1 LIFYIHRKVAK
12 CAEKGYFVFA
22 VERTAN
28 IKDNPSR
35 RKINTKKEN
44 VIMSSNNKEQESKG
58 INRRD
63 LLKMGA
69 MAGAGVIAAGSGIQT
84 AWAEA
89 QLNIGPFLAL
99 EFAKRNYNIVMAD
112 VKKGLAEECR
122 KLGAAKVVVVPGLE
136 QEGPN
141 NESKPGSLQKVV
153 DVAMDKFGGFDSA
166 FIRTA
171 LHAPAGDILNT
182 DAKGMLAH
190 YEQNF
195 LAAMYGLQ
203 AVLPPLMEAGSGQ
216 VVVQTSATGGKPQ
229 PTMMAYSAMRAAT
242 GMMCRCA
249 AMTAAPKGV
258 CVNVVGTNFMNYP
271 GFKHAAGVEDD
282 PEAFQKILE
291 TIPMKRLGETA
302 EAAHFTVALL
312 DGRNMYM
319 TGNFFPIAGGF
330 NNEGMKPF

>member
-1 LIFYIHRKVAK
+1 M
-12 CAEKGYFVFA
+12 
-22 VERTAN
+22 
-28 IKDNPSR
+28 
-35 RKINTKKEN
+35 TKKQQSQEFSREKEN
-44 VIMSSNNKEQESKG
+44 TIMSSDGTDQDTTG
-58 INRRD
+58 IDRRHF
-63 LLKMGA
+63 L
-69 MAGAGVIAAGSGIQT
+69 MAGAAAGVAAAGLGIP
-84 AWAEA
+84 AVAAAEPKAPGEKLKTNSKTGVRTIVITDA

-122 KLGAAKVVVVPGLE
+122 KLGATQVVVVPGLE

-203 AVLPPLMEAGSGQ
+203 AVLPPLMKAGSGQ

-258 CVNVVGTNFMNYP
+258 AVNVVGTNFMNYP
-271 GFKHAAGVEDD
+271 GFKHAAGVEND

-312 DGRNMYM
+312 DGYNMYM

>member
-1 LIFYIHRKVAK
+1 
-12 CAEKGYFVFA
+12 
-22 VERTAN
+22 
-28 IKDNPSR
+28 
-35 RKINTKKEN
+35 
-44 VIMSSNNKEQESKG
+44 MSSDMKEHDPKNIQ
-58 INRRD
+58 RRQF
-63 LLKMGA
+63 L
-69 MAGAGVIAAGSGIQT
+69 MAGAVGAAGIAAAGVGVNT
-84 AWAEA
+84 AFAEPKAPPSDGKLKTNSKTGVRTIVITDA
-89 QLNIGPFLAL
+89 QMNIGPFLAL

-112 VKKGLAEECR
+112 VKKGLVEECR
-122 KLGAAKVVVVPGLE
+122 KLGATKVVVVPGLE

-171 LHAPAGDILNT
+171 IHAPAGDILNT

-258 CVNVVGTNFMNYP
+258 TVNVVGTNFMNYP
-271 GFKHAAGVEDD
+271 GFKHAAGVEND
-282 PEAFQKILE
+282 PEAFKKILG
-291 TIPMKRLGETA
+291 TIPMGRLGETA
-302 EAAHFTVALL
+302 EAAHFTVGLL
-312 DGRNMYM
+312 DGYNMYM
-319 TGNFFPIAGGF
+319 TGNFFPVAGGF

>member
-1 LIFYIHRKVAK
+1 
-12 CAEKGYFVFA
+12 
-22 VERTAN
+22 
-28 IKDNPSR
+28 
-35 RKINTKKEN
+35 
-44 VIMSSNNKEQESKG
+44 MSSDKLDKDPKD
-58 INRRD
+58 IDRRHF
-63 LLKMGA
+63 M
-69 MAGAGVIAAGSGIQT
+69 MAGAAGAAGIAAAGVGVNS
-84 AWAEA
+84 AWAEPKPPGAKLKTNSKTGVRTVVITDA

-99 EFAKRNYNIVMAD
+99 DFAKRHYNIVMAD

-122 KLGAAKVVVVPGLE
+122 KLGATKVVVVSGLE

-171 LHAPAGDILNT
+171 VHAPAGDILNT
-182 DAKGMLAH
+182 DAKGMFVH

-282 PEAFQKILE
+282 PKAFQKILDE
-291 TIPMKRLGETA
+291 IPMRRLGEA
-302 EAAHFTVALL
+302 EEAAHFTVALL
-312 DGRNMYM
+312 DGYNMYT
-319 TGNFFPIAGGF
+319 TGNFFPVAGGF
-330 NNEGMKPF
+330 NNAGMEPF